1 MYPSTLP
8 AEADPST
15 MNGSVAEPP
24 DFQAVTAA
32 AAAAA
37 RALSLEQDEWSVS
50 ECGFLDPEVQRTMRS
65 GSAAEDITQYPIHGW
80 VDVTKEFHDA
90 CAELQPGELA
100 QDMLFGLFEAMSAI
114 EIMDPKMD
122 VGMGFDKQDLP
133 PPSFEAAIATGAIK
147 LDDLTPSELIGI
159 YDALFSCLVSWL
171 EGNSMDQVLFTCL
184 YLHAPAQIKDK
195 ALRVFCTAVRNLI
208 VVIKNIIA
216 VAAVNEEEDFQLYGN
231 SALLAAEKAQPASV
245 YSSLKDVED
254 ELIRKCKKLTS
265 TEDWMAVVHRLRF
278 MRHLFQVIYHVE
290 QMASNDT
297 VDDKVDIYKILL
309 VASEML
315 PGIRNT
321 LDRGTQPEKG
331 SDAPN
336 PMGFSPRIHD
346 RSQPP
351 AFPRSIK
358 IRDRPASYQ
367 FLEEMISRFK
377 YACKV
382 TKYKDYYS
390 ALNFFIEYSKKS
402 GQCILSRSVL
412 QSLFSANMRMAHG
425 KLPMKQFLRH
435 SVQIFNSPPV
445 LNAKHPVA
453 ADPKVQQ
460 HLENFFRYC
469 INMNTFTQFIRI
481 CGFNRARQR
490 DKLARLI
497 ENFDTIQVD
506 AARLDSMMNQL
517 ANERAMEG
525 NEPMATALKHSTHF
539 STWVLYNC
547 FRAMLIFLMSGFEL
561 ELYAVHEFLYIY
573 WYPYEFLIG
582 FLVSALTRTENILL
596 AQEEYAEHQSKIQ
609 SGGGGAAKNRKAAK
623 PKKNKKT
630 QRPYRAEI
638 VFYHALLS
646 LCGGMYKAMGALT
659 KDGRVRLPLSKFD
672 NEEIRYNRRFL
683 PFATLTSPPPVSYA
697 EFKNIREHMMRPS
710 VEDLY
715 TYAAK
720 HFDQARNVLESIQ
733 NPDQEMLD
741 LLQIARTNF
750 VVMNVLARGHQ
761 KEVKRQPEFDFSK
774 HSYFPIIKLK

>member
-1 MYPSTLP
+1 
-8 AEADPST
+8 
-15 MNGSVAEPP
+15 MNGSVVEPP
-24 DFQAVTAA
+24 DFQAATAA

-37 RALSLEQDEWSVS
+37 RASSSEQDEWSAS
-50 ECGFLDPEVQRTMRS
+50 ECGFLDPEVQRVMRS
-65 GSAAEDITQYPIHGW
+65 GSAAEDITQYPMHGW

-122 VGMGFDKQDLP
+122 VGMGFDRQDLP
-133 PPSFEAAIATGAIK
+133 PPSFEAAIAMGAIK

-159 YDALFSCLVSWL
+159 FDALFSCIVSWL

-184 YLHAPAQIKDK
+184 YLHAPSKIKDK

-216 VAAVNEEEDFQLYGN
+216 GAAVNEEEDFQLYGN
-231 SALLAAEKAQPASV
+231 SALLGAEKAQPSSV
-245 YSSLKDVED
+245 FGSLKEVED
-254 ELIRKCKKLTS
+254 ELVRKCKQLAAP
-265 TEDWMAVVHRLRF
+265 EDWMAVVHRLRF
-278 MRHLFQVIYHVE
+278 MRHLFQVIYQVE
-290 QMASNDT
+290 QMATIESSEDT
-297 VDDKVDIYKILL
+297 MNEIYKNLN
-309 VASEML
+309 VASELL
-315 PGIRNT
+315 PLIRRT

-367 FLEEMISRFK
+367 FLEEMVSRFK

-382 TKYKDYYS
+382 IRHKDYYS

-412 QSLFSANMRMAHG
+412 QSLFSANIRLAHG
-425 KLPMKQFLRH
+425 KQPMKQFLRH

-445 LNAKHPVA
+445 LNTKHPVA

-506 AARLDSMMNQL
+506 AARLDSVMNQL
-517 ANERAMEG
+517 ANEKAMEG
-525 NEPMATALKHSTHF
+525 NEPLATALKHSTHF

-573 WYPYEFLIG
+573 WYPYEFLVG

-609 SGGGGAAKNRKAAK
+609 SNSGSGGAAKNRKAAK
-623 PKKNKKT
+623 PKKNKKQ

-638 VFYHALLS
+638 VFHHALLS

-683 PFATLTSPPPVSYA
+683 PFAALTSPPPVSYA
-697 EFKNIREHMMRPS
+697 EFKNIRDHMMRPS
-710 VEDLY
+710 AEELY
-715 TYAAK
+715 SYAAK

>member
-1 MYPSTLP
+1 SSVT
-8 AEADPST
+8 DPS
-15 MNGSVAEPP
+15 
-24 DFQAVTAA
+24 DFQAATAA

-37 RALSLEQDEWSVS
+37 RASSSEQDEWSVG

-90 CAELQPGELA
+90 CTELQPGELA

-147 LDDLTPSELIGI
+147 LEDLTPAELIGTF
-159 YDALFSCLVSWL
+159 DALFACIVSWL

-184 YLHAPAQIKDK
+184 YLHAPSQIKDR

-208 VVIKNIIA
+208 VVIKNIIY

-231 SALLAAEKAQPASV
+231 PALLAAEKAQPAAV
-245 YSSLKDVED
+245 YSALKDVED
-254 ELIRKCKKLTS
+254 EVVRRCKKLTA
-265 TEDWMAVVHRLRF
+265 TEDWMAVVNRLRF
-278 MRHLFQVIYHVE
+278 MRNLFQVIYQVE
-290 QMASNDT
+290 QMPNADT
-297 VDDKVDIYKILL
+297 SDETINEIHKNLKVAMELL
-309 VASEML
+309 PL
-315 PGIRNT
+315 IRKT
-321 LDRGTQPEKG
+321 MDRGIQPEKG
-331 SDAPN
+331 SEAPN

-382 TKYKDYYS
+382 VKHKDYYS

-412 QSLFSANMRMAHG
+412 QSLFSSNIRMVHG

-460 HLENFFRYC
+460 NLENFFRYC

-506 AARLDSMMNQL
+506 AARLDSLMNQL

-525 NEPMATALKHSTHF
+525 NESMATALKHSTHF

-596 AQEEYAEHQSKIQ
+596 AQEEYAEHQSRLQ
-609 SGGGGAAKNRKAAK
+609 SAGAGAAKNRKAAK
-623 PKKNKKT
+623 PKKNKKQ
-630 QRPYRAEI
+630 QRPYRGEI
-638 VFYHALLS
+638 VYYHALLS

-659 KDGRVRLPLSKFD
+659 KDGRVRLPLSQFD

-697 EFKNIREHMMRPS
+697 EFRNIREHMMEPS
-710 VEDLY
+710 AEDLY
-715 TYAAK
+715 TYAGK
-720 HFDQARNVLESIQ
+720 HFNQARNVLESIQ

-761 KEVKRQPEFDFSK
+761 KELKRQPEFDFSK